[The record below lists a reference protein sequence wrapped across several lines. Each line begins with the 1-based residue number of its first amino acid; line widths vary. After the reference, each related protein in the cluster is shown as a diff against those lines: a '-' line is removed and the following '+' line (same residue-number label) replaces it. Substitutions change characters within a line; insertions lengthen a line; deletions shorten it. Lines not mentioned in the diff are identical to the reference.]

1 MLRCP
6 GVAPREAPCRAT
18 APLHR
23 RTRLSSGSHCRD
35 HRDADD
41 REDEHAGA
49 VPCRLAARSAVSR
62 ARHRALVRF
71 FVVLATAK
79 PMEAVVLQ
87 SVPDADSALVAF
99 NQEWER
105 LLQNRVEG
113 ELMVVRHNDAT
124 RILLRQP
131 LG

>member
-1 MLRCP
+1 MP
-6 GVAPREAPCRAT
+6 GCR
-18 APLHR
+18 PKG
-23 RTRLSSGSHCRD
+23 GSM
-35 HRDADD
+35 
-41 REDEHAGA
+41 
-49 VPCRLAARSAVSR
+49 VSR
-62 ARHRALVRF
+62 AHHGSLVRF

-87 SVPDADSALVAF
+87 SVADAGSALVAF

-113 ELMVVRHNDAT
+113 ELMVVRHDDAT